1 MAAAAAVA
9 AGLGAALLVARLRPG
24 VPVPEPAPVPPSS
37 FEGVE
42 VTGRDPD
49 GSQWRLVAE
58 RGSAREGEA
67 SGELLGVRGWFHK
80 GGRVVDVDAGRARV
94 AEGRTI
100 DLDRGV
106 RIGWEGYEAR
116 VGSAR
121 YDRDTGTVS
130 SSDPVE
136 LEGPGLRVQ
145 GVGIR
150 VNVAGRRVRVGGP
163 VEARVGG
170 SGP

>member
-9 AGLGAALLVARLRPG
+9 AGLGAAFLMARHRPG
-24 VPVPEPAPVPPSS
+24 GPVPEPARRPPSS

-42 VTGRDPD
+42 LTGRDPD
-49 GSQWRLVAE
+49 GSEWKLVAD

-67 SGELLGVRGWFHK
+67 SGELLGVRAEFRK
-80 GGRVVDVDAGRARV
+80 GGRVVDVEAGRARV

-121 YDRDTGTVS
+121 YDRGAGTVIS
-130 SSDPVE
+130 PDPVE
-136 LEGPGLRVQ
+136 LEGPGLRVR

-150 VNVAGRRVRVGGP
+150 VDVAGRRARVGGP
-163 VEARVGG
+163 VKALVGG

>member
-9 AGLGAALLVARLRPG
+9 VGLGAALLVVRQPPG
-24 VPVPEPAPVPPSS
+24 GPEPETAPRPPSS

-42 VTGRDPD
+42 LTGQDPD
-49 GSQWRLVAE
+49 GSQWRLVAD

-67 SGELLGVRGWFHK
+67 SGELFGVRARFQK
-80 GGRVVDVDAGRARV
+80 GGAVVDVEAGRARV
-94 AEGRTI
+94 AGGRTV

-106 RIGWEGYEAR
+106 RIGWEGYRAR
-116 VGSAR
+116 VGSAL
-121 YDRDTGTVS
+121 YDRDAGTVS
-130 SSDPVE
+130 SPDPVH
-136 LEGPGLRVQ
+136 LEGPGLRVR

-150 VNVAGRRVRVGGP
+150 VDVAGRRARVGGP